1 MRASA
6 IIGRIFIYLIIYF
19 ALSYYGGPWGSKL
32 LYPVRLLVTFL
43 HELGHA
49 TAALLSGGSVNRIQI
64 NPDGSGWT
72 ETVNGHRALT
82 IMGGYLGSAIFGN
95 IIFLIGVKFK
105 SLVKP
110 CIALLSLIM
119 VFTAIFWFNSL
130 FTTALLIFFG
140 ITIYF
145 IGLKTSWGREFLMF
159 IGLIS
164 IIYIIQDFDIG
175 PRSDL
180 DAYAKELIIFSADI
194 WKYVW
199 LFIVI
204 LLFLMNLRYLV
215 ITERKSRK
223 KTK

>member
-1 MRASA
+1 MKSSA
-6 IIGRIFIYLIIYF
+6 IIVRILIYLAIYF
-19 ALSYYGGPWGSKL
+19 ALSYYGGTWGSKL

-49 TAALLSGGSVNRIQI
+49 TAALLTGGSVNRIQI

-72 ETVNGHRALT
+72 ETVNGHKALT

-105 SLVKP
+105 SLVKA
-110 CIALLSLIM
+110 CMSLLSLVM
-119 VFTAIFWFNSL
+119 VFTAVYWFNSL

-140 ITIYF
+140 ISTYF

-180 DAYAKELIIFSADI
+180 EAYAKELVIFSPDI
-194 WKYVW
+194 WKYIW

-204 LLFLMNLRYLV
+204 LLFLMNLRYL
-215 ITERKSRK
+215 IKTEQKSRRK
-223 KTK
+223 IK